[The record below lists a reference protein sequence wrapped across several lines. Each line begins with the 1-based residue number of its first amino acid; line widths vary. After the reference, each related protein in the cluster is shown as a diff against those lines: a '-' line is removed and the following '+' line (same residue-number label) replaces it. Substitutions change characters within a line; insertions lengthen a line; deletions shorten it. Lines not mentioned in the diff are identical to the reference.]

1 MMPEYIFCYDISDA
15 KRLRKAAKI
24 LQGQALRIQKSVY
37 LLVATPTTMRRCWQ
51 QLSDC
56 VDAQKDDL
64 RCYTIPA
71 RSPMQS
77 LGANV
82 LQDGILWSG
91 LMEKP
96 KIR

>member
-1 MMPEYIFCYDISDA
+1 MTEYVFCYDISDA

-37 LLVATPTTMRRCWQ
+37 LLVGTPTTMRRCWQ

-64 RCYTIPA
+64 CCYTIPV
-71 RSPMQS
+71 RIRCKVWELMYCKR
-77 LGANV
+77 V
-82 LQDGILWSG
+82 LCGVV
-91 LMEKP
+91 
-96 KIR
+96 

>member
-1 MMPEYIFCYDISDA
+1 MPEYIFCYDISDA

-37 LLVATPTTMRRCWQ
+37 LLVGTPTTMRRCWL

-71 RSPMQS
+71 HSPMQS
-77 LGANV
+77 LAANV
-82 LQDGILWSG
+82 LQEGIVWSG